1 MKPLFENDNENK
13 NNIFKSFTHKISR
26 KFNKTQKDKT
36 CLDRF
41 THWNEKR
48 DWEWKAGLKFISN
61 QLRISWNFI
70 SFQLKKKLVNG

>member
-48 DWEWKAGLKFISN
+48 DWE
-61 QLRISWNFI
+61 
-70 SFQLKKKLVNG
+70 